1 MGIFYC
7 DRVQDRD
14 LTIKK
19 LEEENRELKN
29 QRTLSE
35 PTKAPTLNLS
45 VIKNE
50 TETCDSQTAHVLVF
64 NEIARDGINEEA
76 VITRG
81 LSSVTGQRTS
91 RPSSVY
97 SSGL

>member
-1 MGIFYC
+1 M
-7 DRVQDRD
+7 
-14 LTIKK
+14 TIQK

-29 QRTLSE
+29 QRILSE

-50 TETCDSQTAHVLVF
+50 TETCDSQTAHLLVF

-81 LSSVTGQRTS
+81 LSSVTDQRTS
-91 RPSSVY
+91 RRSFVYPS
-97 SSGL
+97 GP